1 MMTQTQLEWLL
12 LELIRR
18 LQADNSI
25 RVNLSDLVRQLET
38 ELGIDGQHKY

>member
-1 MMTQTQLEWLL
+1 MMTQTLLEWLL